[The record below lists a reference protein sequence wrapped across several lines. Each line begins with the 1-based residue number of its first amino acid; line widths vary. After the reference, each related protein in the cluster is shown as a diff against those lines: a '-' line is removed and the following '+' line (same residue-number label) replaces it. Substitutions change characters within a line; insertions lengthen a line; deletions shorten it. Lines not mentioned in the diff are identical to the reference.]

1 MKRSR
6 KTGNNFGSHWDSK
19 PQALSLVLNAR
30 LQQTKEEITVN
41 ELTNRSSHI
50 IHNPQSRGGQN
61 PKDWTIDFYIMD
73 LLPTLPKTRKLHKE
87 RLNQGSQVVRKP
99 QSVSE
104 EAVEEKSHS

>member
-1 MKRSR
+1 
-6 KTGNNFGSHWDSK
+6 
-19 PQALSLVLNAR
+19 
-30 LQQTKEEITVN
+30 
-41 ELTNRSSHI
+41 
-50 IHNPQSRGGQN
+50 
-61 PKDWTIDFYIMD
+61 MD